1 MRVGEDR
8 PAGRITPLPRENAG
22 VEDIPTRLARGLW
35 TLYEPVHA
43 VAYFAPQAAD
53 AFEAAGLRGFW
64 RGYFAGRSAPLG
76 PVGPAPVIALF
87 GSFSPS
93 MVERALPAVWGL
105 ITPEAALRARALGA
119 AAAIRACVGAVDV
132 SATVESLEQVVHD
145 LPVAGRALAA
155 ANAALP
161 TQGDSFERLWQA
173 VTTLREWRGD
183 AHIAALVTH
192 GLAGLDILVL
202 RCLLDIGRARMQ
214 PARGWNDAEW
224 ALATDRLMKRGLLD
238 DAGVTAAGRDR
249 IAMTERATDDA
260 SVVGTAQEMRE
271 LGRLLRPI
279 AIACASRLLFPNPIG
294 LVGAWD
300 PDEDP
305 DAQRVTRP

>member
-1 MRVGEDR
+1 MDL
-8 PAGRITPLPRENAG
+8 AL
-22 VEDIPTRLARGLW
+22 TRLARGLW

-43 VAYFAPQAAD
+43 VAYFAPQAGD
-53 AFEAAGLRGFW
+53 AFEQAGVRGFW

-76 PVGPAPVIALF
+76 QVGPAPIVALF
-87 GSFSPS
+87 GSFAPS
-93 MVERALPAVWGL
+93 MVERALPAIWGL

-119 AAAIRACVGAVDV
+119 AAAVRACVGAADV
-132 SATVESLEQVVHD
+132 SATVEYLEQVVPE

-161 TQGDSFERLWQA
+161 AQGDSYERLWQA

-183 AHIAALVTH
+183 AHVAALVTH

-202 RCLLDIGRARMQ
+202 RCLLDIDRARMQ
-214 PARGWNDAEW
+214 PARGWTDTEW
-224 ALATDRLMKRGLLD
+224 TLATDRLTTRGLLAD
-238 DAGVTAAGRDR
+238 GAVTAAGRDQ
-249 IAMTERATDDA
+249 IAMAERATDDA
-260 SVVGTAQEMRE
+260 SVVGSAQEMRE

-279 AIACASRLLFPNPIG
+279 ALACASMLPFPNPIG
-294 LVGAWD
+294 LVDAWD

-305 DAQRVTRP
+305 DARLVTRP

>member
-1 MRVGEDR
+1 MDQ
-8 PAGRITPLPRENAG
+8 PAAS
-22 VEDIPTRLARGLW
+22 LARGLW

-43 VAYFAPQAAD
+43 VAYFAPQAA
-53 AFEAAGLRGFW
+53 EAMQDAGLRGFW

-76 PVGPAPVIALF
+76 PVGPAPVVALF

-93 MVERALPAVWGL
+93 MVERALPAVWAL
-105 ITPEAALRARALGA
+105 ATPEAALRARAQGA

-132 SATVESLEQVVHD
+132 TATVEYLEQVAHE

-161 TQGDSFERLWQA
+161 TDGDPFERLWQA

-183 AHIAALVTH
+183 AHIAALVSH
-192 GLAGLDILVL
+192 GLAGLEILVL
-202 RCLLDIGRARMQ
+202 RCLLDIDRAHMQ
-214 PARGWNDAEW
+214 PARGWSDTDW
-224 ALATDRLMKRGLLD
+224 ALATDRLTERGLLVD
-238 DAGVTAAGRDR
+238 GAVTPLGRDQ
-249 IAMTERATDDA
+249 IAMAERATDDA
-260 SVVGTAQEMRE
+260 SLLGSAEEMRE

-279 AIACASRLLFPNPIG
+279 AMSCASVLPLPNPIG

-300 PDEDP
+300 PDEDR
-305 DAQRVTRP
+305 DAQQVTRP